1 MFLSEREIDVATKDT
16 DDLLSLCEQ
25 AVLGSL
31 GPGEVPIRFVVTQSD
46 GRTLRCELGVLAAAD
61 EVSATLPASAVR
73 PASIFA
79 FAQRAA
85 ENTGAFN
92 AVLLVPTGIGAQV
105 GGHCGDAGPVAR
117 LLASACDTLITHP
130 NVVNGADINELPENG
145 LYVEGSVISRLL
157 MGKVGLQ
164 KVRSNRVLLVI
175 DEHKDREISDLAVN
189 AASAARATLGI
200 ECPFVIR
207 MASPIYTLSRYAPS
221 GRAAGRIEGI
231 ERLCEVLA
239 RHRPAF
245 DAVALSTVIQ
255 LPEHWYRD
263 YLPSYGEVINP
274 WGGVEAMLTHA
285 VSLIF
290 DVPSAHAPMIESLE
304 LLNMHVG
311 VVDPRKAAD
320 AISMTF
326 LHSVL
331 KGLHR
336 SPRII
341 RAPAAFGQPGVLTAA
356 DVSCL
361 VIPDGCVGL
370 PTLAAFKQGI
380 PVIAVRENRNLMK
393 NDLEAL
399 PHMPGKLF
407 IVENYLEA
415 VGVMAAL
422 KAGVSP
428 AAVRRPLAQTT
439 VLREQAGSDEK
450 VGGAS
455 RPADWASLS

>member
-1 MFLSEREIDVATKDT
+1 MMLYEREIEIAASGEDGLIAQ
-16 DDLLSLCEQ
+16 CER
-25 AVLGSL
+25 AVRERLA
-31 GPGEVPIRFVVTQSD
+31 PDEAPIRFVVTESEG
-46 GRTLRCELGVLAAAD
+46 GRLRCELGAMTGSETAP
-61 EVSATLPASAVR
+61 S
-73 PASIFA
+73 SIFD
-79 FAQRAA
+79 FSPRAA
-85 ENTGAFN
+85 ENTERFS
-92 AVLLVPTGIGAQV
+92 AVLLVPTGIGAQI

-157 MGKVGLQ
+157 MGTVGLQ
-164 KVRSNRVLLVI
+164 PVRSNRVALVV
-175 DEHKDREISDLAVN
+175 DEHKDREITELAVN
-189 AASAARATLGI
+189 AASAARATLGV
-200 ECPFVIR
+200 ECPFVVC
-207 MASPIYTLSRYAPS
+207 MDPPIYTLSLYASS
-221 GRAAGRIEGI
+221 GRAAGRIEGL
-231 ERLCEVLA
+231 ERLCDVLS
-239 RHRPAF
+239 RHRAAF
-245 DAVALSTVIQ
+245 DAVALSTVIE
-255 LPEHWYRD
+255 LPERWYRD

-285 VSLIF
+285 VSLLF
-290 DVPSAHAPMIESLE
+290 DVPSAHAPMIESAE
-304 LLNMHVG
+304 LLHMHVG

-320 AISMTF
+320 AVSMTF

-336 SPRII
+336 SPRIV
-341 RAPAAFGQPGVLTAA
+341 RGAALAQRGVLTAA

-370 PTLAAFKQGI
+370 PTLAAFRQGI

-399 PHMPGKLF
+399 PHAPGKLF

-422 KAGVSP
+422 RAGVSP
-428 AAVRRPLAQTT
+428 SAVRRPLSQTT
-439 VLREQAGSDEK
+439 VLREQAGGDAAAKEALAS
-450 VGGAS
+450 GAGAGAES
-455 RPADWASLS
+455 RPASS